1 MKFAANS
8 ANDEHGQEP
17 LRGAILLRRLAG
29 PQPLRYYTYFPD
41 TFRAGNQ
48 VVVVVH
54 GISRN
59 AREHIVA
66 FAPWAQKSG
75 LALVAPLFDR
85 EHCRDFQQLGWTGAG
100 WRVDQ
105 LLQVVM
111 NDVAEQTGAN
121 QGRFAL
127 FGYSGGAQFAH
138 RYALAH
144 PGHITGLATCAAGY
158 YTWPTMQ
165 IPFPYGLDCQSLP
178 GNLQLQLDD
187 FLAIPTLTTV
197 GLRDTS
203 RDRSLRKSPELDVLQ
218 GRTRIERARRW
229 VDALVTAAVA
239 RGLQPQH
246 HFSTIDDVGH
256 DFRKAV
262 SHGLPEIIWPFLTA
276 STVRPITYSSTR
288 TTTNAERQISQ

>member
-1 MKFAANS
+1 MKLSTNS
-8 ANDEHGQEP
+8 TDAEHGQEP

-41 TFRAGNQ
+41 TFRADHQ
-48 VVVVVH
+48 VMVVVH

-85 EHCRDFQQLGWTGAG
+85 EHCKDFQQLGWTGAG

-105 LLQVVM
+105 LLQAVM
-111 NDVAEQTGAN
+111 KDLAEQTGAN
-121 QGRFAL
+121 TGRFAL

-138 RYALAH
+138 RYALAN
-144 PGHITGLATCAAGY
+144 PGHVTSLATCAAGY

-165 IPFPYGLDCQSLP
+165 MPFPYGLDCQSLP
-178 GNLQLQLDD
+178 GDLQLQLDN

-246 HFSTIDDVGH
+246 HFATIDDVGH

-262 SHGLPEIIWPFLTA
+262 SCGLAETVWPFLTA
-276 STVRPITYSSTR
+276 STISSITSSFMR
-288 TTTNAERQISQ
+288 TTTHAAHQVSE